1 MDTAGELSEAKR
13 AERQIVDVL
22 ESMSDAFFSV
32 DENWIITRVNATHEK
47 STHYARA
54 DQIGK
59 NLLELFFQMPEARA
73 SKYWVSYHKVM
84 NERVPVAFEEYY
96 PPFDLWTQVRAYPT
110 PDGGMAVFFTDTTE
124 QKKISQRIEA
134 EKHKFESIFVDSPAP
149 MALLRGPTFVFEK
162 VNTRYKEL
170 LGGRELVGKPLLE
183 ALPELEDQPFHAL
196 MKRVYETGEPFHA
209 NEMRALLRRKP
220 GGELEE
226 TFLDFTYSRVDDGV
240 GQAYGVYI
248 HAVDNTEK
256 VLARKRIEQL
266 ALGLQ
271 KAVNSR
277 DEFLSIASHELKTPL
292 TSLKLQ
298 WQMTQRAVQTKEGSA
313 ASPERLART
322 LAVSARQLDR
332 LTSVIEDLLDV
343 SRIEAGRMQYHFE
356 PVDLAGLAA
365 EVVERLSEQLKAAG
379 CALTLAAA
387 EGTTVVCDRFRIEQV
402 LTNLLTNA
410 AKYGAGGA
418 VSVIVSPSS
427 GGASI
432 TVTDRGMGIASES
445 QSRIFDRF
453 ERAISHNNI
462 SGLGLGLY
470 ITRQIVESH
479 RGSVRVRSAPGEGS
493 TFTVDLPKNPQ

>member
-1 MDTAGELSEAKR
+1 VDSDAGEARR
-13 AERQIVDVL
+13 AEQQMVDVL

-32 DENWIITRVNATHEK
+32 DRSWIITRINATHER
-47 STHYARA
+47 STHYSRK

-59 NLLELFFQMPEARA
+59 NLLDLFFAMPEARE
-73 SKYWVSYHKVM
+73 SKYWASYHKVM
-84 NERVPVAFEEYY
+84 NERVPAEFEEYY

-134 EKHKFESIFVDSPAP
+134 EKHKFESIFVDSPAS
-149 MALLRGPTFVFEK
+149 MALLRGPDFVFEK
-162 VNTRYKEL
+162 VNAKYKEL
-170 LGGRELVGKPLLE
+170 LGGRELVGMPLLE
-183 ALPELEDQPFHAL
+183 ALPELRDQPFHAL
-196 MKRVYETGEPFHA
+196 MKRVYETGEPFRGS
-209 NEMRALLRRKP
+209 EMMALLVRKP
-220 GGELEE
+220 GGAPEE

-240 GQAYGVYI
+240 GKAYGVYI

-266 ALGLQ
+266 AERLQ
-271 KAVNSR
+271 TAVKSR

-298 WQMTQRAVQTKEGSA
+298 WQMTQRAVKTGEGAA
-313 ASPERLART
+313 ASRERLART
-322 LAVSARQLDR
+322 LEVSARQLDR

-343 SRIEAGRMQYHFE
+343 SRIEAGRMTYDFE
-356 PVDLAGLAA
+356 QVDLAALVN
-365 EVVERLSEQLKAAG
+365 EVAERLSEQLKMAG
-379 CALTLAAA
+379 CPLTLTLT

-402 LTNLLTNA
+402 VTNLLTNA

-418 VSVIVSPSS
+418 VEVRVWPADE
-427 GGASI
+427 GANIS
-432 TVTDRGMGIASES
+432 VTDHGMGIAIKE

-470 ITRQIVESH
+470 ITRQIVDGH
-479 RGSVRVRSAPGEGS
+479 GGKVRVESAPGQGS
-493 TFTVDLPKNPQ
+493 TFTVELPKIR